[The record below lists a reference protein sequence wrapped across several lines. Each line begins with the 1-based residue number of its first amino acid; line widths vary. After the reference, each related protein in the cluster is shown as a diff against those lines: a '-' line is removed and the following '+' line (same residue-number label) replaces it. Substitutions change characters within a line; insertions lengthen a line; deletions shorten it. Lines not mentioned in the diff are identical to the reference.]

1 VTAPHVQPFYHA
13 PTNTW
18 THVVADPDSK
28 AAAIIDPV
36 LDFDPASGRAWPE
49 HAKIVLAWIRE
60 RELRVDWILETHA
73 HADHLTAADWLKRQ
87 LLSDTNS
94 APTGPLLRTGPS
106 TKLRTGPSTT
116 LRTGPS
122 TTLRTG
128 PSTKL
133 RTGIGAGI
141 IAVQR
146 HFRDVFA
153 LGPEFSAD
161 GSQFDHL
168 FAADESFR
176 IGALDGRAIAT
187 PGHTSDGVSYLIGD
201 AVFVGDTLFAPGG
214 GTGRCDFPGADA
226 TLQYRSIKRLYELPD
241 VTRVFLCH
249 DYPAAGVEAVAET
262 SIAAQKAGNTQLR
275 AETSE
280 AEYVAFRARR
290 DATLAAP
297 RLLYPSLQVNIR
309 AGRLPDAD
317 AAGRIFLRLPVR
329 AEY

>member
-1 VTAPHVQPFYHA
+1 MTAPHVQSFYHA
-13 PTNTW
+13 ATNTW
-18 THVVADPDSK
+18 THVVADPGSK

-36 LDFDPASGRAWPE
+36 LDFDPASGRVWAE
-49 HAKIVLAWIRE
+49 QAKIVLAWVRE

-87 LLSDTNS
+87 LGANATALRTVSS
-94 APTGPLLRTGPS
+94 AELGTGPSTRLRTGPS
-106 TKLRTGPSTT
+106 TM
-116 LRTGPS
+116 
-122 TTLRTG
+122 
-128 PSTKL
+128 L

-161 GSQFDHL
+161 GSQFDHM

-176 IGALDGRAIAT
+176 IGALDARAIAT
-187 PGHTSDGVSYLIGD
+187 PGHTSDGVSYLVGD

-226 TLQYRSIKRLYELPD
+226 ILQYRSIKRLYELPD
-241 VTRVFLCH
+241 ATRVFLCH
-249 DYPAAGVEAVAET
+249 DYPAAGAQPVAET
-262 SIAAQKAGNTQLR
+262 SIAAQKSGNVQLR
-275 AETSE
+275 AQTSE
-280 AEYVAFRARR
+280 ADYVAFRHNR

-297 RLLYPSLQVNIR
+297 RLLYPSLQVNIC
-309 AGRLPDAD
+309 AGCLPPAD
-317 AAGRIFLRLPVR
+317 GAGRIFLRLPLR
-329 AEY
+329 NED

>member
-1 VTAPHVQPFYHA
+1 VTAPHVQSFYHA
-13 PTNTW
+13 ATNTW

-28 AAAIIDPV
+28 VAAVIDPV
-36 LDFDPASGRAWPE
+36 LDFDPASGRVWPE
-49 HAKIVLAWIRE
+49 QAKIVLAWIRE

-87 LLSDTNS
+87 LAGDSNA
-94 APTGPLLRTGPS
+94 APTDPKPRAGPSTTRRTGPS
-106 TKLRTGPSTT
+106 AQLK
-116 LRTGPS
+116 
-122 TTLRTG
+122 
-128 PSTKL
+128 
-133 RTGIGAGI
+133 TGIGAGI
-141 IAVQR
+141 VAVQR

-153 LGPEFSAD
+153 LGSDFSAD

-176 IGALDGRAIAT
+176 IGALDARAIAT

-226 TLQYRSIKRLYELPD
+226 ALQYRSIKRLYELPD
-241 VTRVFLCH
+241 ATRVFLCH
-249 DYPAAGVEAVAET
+249 DYPAAGVQPVSET
-262 SIAAQKAGNTQLR
+262 SIAAQKSGNSQLR

-280 AEYVAFRARR
+280 VEYVAFRTKR
-290 DATLAAP
+290 DATLAVP
-297 RLLYPSLQVNIR
+297 KLLYPSLQVNIR
-309 AGRLPDAD
+309 AGRLPEPD
-317 AAGRIFLRLPVR
+317 AAGRIFLQLPVR

>member
-1 VTAPHVQPFYHA
+1 VTVPHVQSFYHA

-94 APTGPLLRTGPS
+94 APTDPLLRTGPS
-106 TKLRTGPSTT
+106 TKLRTGPSTM
-116 LRTGPS
+116 
-122 TTLRTG
+122 
-128 PSTKL
+128 L

-153 LGPEFSAD
+153 LDPEFSAD

-168 FAADESFR
+168 FSADESFS
-176 IGALDGRAIAT
+176 IGELDGCAIAT

-241 VTRVFLCH
+241 ATRVFLCH

-280 AEYVAFRARR
+280 AEYVAFRAKR